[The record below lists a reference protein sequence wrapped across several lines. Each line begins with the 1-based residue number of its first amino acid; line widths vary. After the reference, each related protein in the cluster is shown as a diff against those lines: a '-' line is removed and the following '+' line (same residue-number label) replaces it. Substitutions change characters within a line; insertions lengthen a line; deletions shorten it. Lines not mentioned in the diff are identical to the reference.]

1 MTTLSDVTLKIGSGA
16 TPRGGKSV
24 YTTTGTAFVRSQNV
38 LDFSL
43 EVESMARIDGDA
55 ADSLRNV
62 SVQHGD
68 VLVNITGDSVARCSV
83 WERHE
88 EARVSQHVAIV
99 RPDPEKVSSRYLQY
113 WLVAPAQKTHLL
125 TLSSAGGSR
134 KALTKAMLEGFPFGP
149 HDLNTQR
156 AIAEVLGALDDK
168 IAANRRVVEL
178 GHDLGTT
185 ICKSA
190 EAKPRPLINVADIV
204 MGTSPRGD
212 QLNELGSGVPFF
224 QGVRDFGS
232 VFPSTRVYTSSPQRM
247 ATAGSILFSVRA
259 PVGQTNLAV
268 GDVCIGRGLAAL
280 HTQEQ
285 PATLYFS
292 LKAYP
297 EVWDIYSGG
306 GTVFSSIT
314 GKELQQTLVPMP
326 DAFMTS
332 DVELKLSALL
342 KRLVAAERENQVLAS
357 TRDELLPL
365 LMSGRITVGAASSR
379 VEEVV

>member
-1 MTTLSDVTLKIGSGA
+1 MSEWRERPLGDLVTLQRGFDLPARERVPGAYRIMSAGESYDTHNVARVGGPGFVIGRSTNIGLPQWSHGDFWPLNTTLFAKDFHGNDPRWLFHVFETIDLSGYNSGSAQPTLNRNYIASIPIMVPPLA
-16 TPRGGKSV
+16 T
-24 YTTTGTAFVRSQNV
+24 
-38 LDFSL
+38 
-43 EVESMARIDGDA
+43 
-55 ADSLRNV
+55 
-62 SVQHGD
+62 QH
-68 VLVNITGDSVARCSV
+68 
-83 WERHE
+83 
-88 EARVSQHVAIV
+88 
-99 RPDPEKVSSRYLQY
+99 
-113 WLVAPAQKTHLL
+113 
-125 TLSSAGGSR
+125 
-134 KALTKAMLEGFPFGP
+134 
-149 HDLNTQR
+149 

-342 KRLVAAERENQVLAS
+342 KRLVAAARENQILAS

>member
-1 MTTLSDVTLKIGSGA
+1 MTTLSDVLLNFVDCVNRTAPESESGSFFAVGTPAMRGNTIDYSQARRIDRQTFDRWTRRLVPKEGDILLAREAPVGPVVRVPAGGHVAAGQRTLHLRA
-16 TPRGGKSV
+16 NP
-24 YTTTGTAFVRSQNV
+24 
-38 LDFSL
+38 
-43 EVESMARIDGDA
+43 ARIDPQYLYYYLIWGRTQSRIMSLSMGSTVPHLRVADA
-55 ADSLRNV
+55 RTFDLDGLRPR
-62 SVQHGD
+62 
-68 VLVNITGDSVARCSV
+68 T
-83 WERHE
+83 E
-88 EARVSQHVAIV
+88 
-99 RPDPEKVSSRYLQY
+99 
-113 WLVAPAQKTHLL
+113 
-125 TLSSAGGSR
+125 
-134 KALTKAMLEGFPFGP
+134 
-149 HDLNTQR
+149 QR
-156 AIAEVLGALDDK
+156 AIAEVLGALDEK

-342 KRLVAAERENQVLAS
+342 KRLVAAARENQVLAS